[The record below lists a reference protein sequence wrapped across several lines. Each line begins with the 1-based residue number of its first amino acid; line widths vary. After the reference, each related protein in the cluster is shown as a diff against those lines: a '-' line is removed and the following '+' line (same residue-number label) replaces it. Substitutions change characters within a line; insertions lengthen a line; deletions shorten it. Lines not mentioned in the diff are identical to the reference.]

1 MIVDFLIAV
10 IIDEL
15 ILSISVAYF
24 FRVKHAICYIL
35 SVIMIS
41 VIETWTFSL
50 MYIDNVV
57 LITFVIM
64 THLILLMLIDND
76 NIIQK
81 LSFILFFMFVLL
93 CSNYLPPYV
102 YSVVNGVVLI
112 KSNEI
117 HMNFITLMFLSR
129 FIFANFALFFCTY
142 FKRRNYSF
150 ITDKYQ
156 IVIAIMLD
164 MIFIFTLLGESLVY
178 ESMSRIVVLIIMF
191 QLIILSVLFCVL
203 YNKIHMENREK
214 IELIRKISKLEYLRM
229 NRDSISHMY
238 DTIVSKEHS
247 MIYFLRKIKML
258 LNCKEYNNE
267 NTINLIDEEISKIVS
282 YRFISNTG
290 NPSFDIEVANKIN
303 LLKEEGYDFKII
315 FMIGIDSAI
324 NNKNVIESVNQFI
337 DFVSLYSKSK
347 KIELRIKKQDNLLLI
362 KAISL
367 YSAGIPDR
375 YHRRSID
382 GTESESLNEVIYL

>member
-10 IIDEL
+10 IFDEL

-41 VIETWTFSL
+41 VIEMWTFSL
-50 MYIDNVV
+50 MHLDNVV

-142 FKRRNYSF
+142 FRRKKYSF

-164 MIFIFTLLGESLVY
+164 MIFIFTLLGESLLY

-203 YNKIHMENREK
+203 YNKIQMENREK
-214 IELIRKISKLEYLRM
+214 LELIRKTSKLEYLRM
-229 NRDSISHMY
+229 NRDNISHMY

-247 MIYFLRKIKML
+247 MIYFLRKIKMF

-267 NTINLIDEEISKIVS
+267 NTLNLIDEEINKIVS
-282 YRFISNTG
+282 YKFISNTG

-347 KIELRIKKQDNLLLI
+347 KIELRIKKKDNLLII

-367 YSAGIPDR
+367 YSADIPDR
-375 YHRRSID
+375 YHKRSID